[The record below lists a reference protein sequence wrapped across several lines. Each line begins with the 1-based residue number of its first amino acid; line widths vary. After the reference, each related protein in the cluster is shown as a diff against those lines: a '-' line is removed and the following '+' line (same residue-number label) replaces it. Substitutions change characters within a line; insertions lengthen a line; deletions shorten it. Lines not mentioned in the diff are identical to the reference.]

1 MYFSCSN
8 KTNGRACMS
17 LHVVS
22 LFEGLLDSTSYAKTE
37 NTIDSR
43 RHTSACTH
51 THTHV
56 DRNKNYVLCLVERN
70 EK

>member
-1 MYFSCSN
+1 
-8 KTNGRACMS
+8 MS